1 MVKMIDK
8 DTKYAKGE
16 NEEIEQGLFITSL
29 QQNTVIQPKIDF
41 HNSHNS
47 RRSRMISWVR
57 RTSLRTKAIAFIFLI
72 GTLPVFGI
80 GAITYYLVNQ
90 STTKEIVNNKQ
101 DRASLLANNIS
112 SFMQRRYG
120 DIQILSKLTFLQ
132 NRQLR
137 GVISREQMQAR
148 LRNYLDIEDS
158 YESIA
163 VFDINGNL
171 VADSAGE
178 SIPNQKNE
186 QYFQETLKT
195 NTPYISQ
202 PKATK
207 SVDQSKIYM
216 AAPVK
221 DSDTG
226 ETIYIVRTVIPV
238 KSLEKVVLNPQIS
251 QDDYDVVDSSGKI
264 FISTTGSKTGLDAK
278 KEIPK
283 WKEIQAKKQITTQI
297 LFNKK
302 DNAEKLVTYAPWQKV
317 EGLPDLKWT
326 LLLSLDTATAFATQ
340 QELLLAL
347 QIGTLITALLVGS
360 IATIIVTRVIKP
372 IEAAIMAVQKL
383 GKGNLDTRIAIKGED
398 EVGILA
404 SQINQMADQLQ
415 GFLHK
420 QTAEAEQLKFLT
432 NILLSIRSS
441 LNSEELFNITVTEAK
456 LALKADRVVI
466 YRFSANGGG
475 QVIAESVN
483 PGLPVAFGEMI
494 EDGCINNDIIE
505 GYRNGRVMAVN
516 NISEAGFSPE
526 HQKLMEKLQVKA
538 NLVTPILQDNQVF
551 GFLIAHH
558 CQEIHAWQPYEINFL
573 RQLGLQ
579 VGLTLERVSLLE
591 VTQTLKDLAIHLS
604 KTHNSQDIYNL
615 AVQSI
620 RKALKVERAVVYK
633 IDENLHGSV
642 IAESVV
648 AGWSTSLGAEIYD
661 PCLKDYVDKYQQ
673 GRVVAINDIY
683 QANLSECYINQ
694 LEPFAVKANLVTP
707 ILIGD
712 KLLGLLIA
720 HQCSQPRIWQQSEID
735 LFEQFAR
742 IVGLA
747 LERANFLDQAE
758 EGREEAEKA
767 SQLQRQQK
775 ERLQL
780 QLLRLIDHLEGA
792 SQGDLTVRAEVT
804 AGEIGTVADFFNSLL
819 ESWQEIVTQVKLTA
833 TQVNNAI
840 ADNSGSMGDLAIE
853 ALKQA
858 EEISHTLDAVDQMR
872 QSIKAVAKNAKQAE
886 EVARTA
892 YHAAETG
899 SSAID
904 LTVENIM
911 GLRETVGETGKKVKR
926 LGESSQQIS
935 HVVALI
941 KQLAMQTNLLAINT
955 GIEAARA
962 GEEAQGFAVIAEEV
976 AVLAAQS
983 SEATSEI
990 EEIVANIQRET
1001 SEVVRA
1007 MELGTTQVVEG
1018 TRLVQNSKYSF
1029 NHILEVCRQI
1039 DQLVQ
1044 SISQATVSQVEIS
1057 QEVSILMQDIAQIS
1071 EMTSNS
1077 SHQVSTS
1084 LQETV
1089 EISQQLQESVRTFKV
1104 N

>member
-1 MVKMIDK
+1 MIKMVDK
-8 DTKYAKGE
+8 NTNYAMDR
-16 NEEIEQGLFITSL
+16 NEEIEQSFFITSL
-29 QQNTVIQPKIDF
+29 QQNTFIQPQVDF
-41 HNSHNS
+41 RNS
-47 RRSRMISWVR
+47 RRRDRMMSLLR
-57 RTSLRTKAIAFIFLI
+57 RVSLRNKTIAFIFVI

-90 STTKEIVNNKQ
+90 SMTKEIVNNKQ

-112 SFMQRRYG
+112 SFMVRRYG
-120 DIQILSKLTFLQ
+120 DIKILSKLTFLQ

-137 GVISREQMQAR
+137 AVSREQIQAQ
-148 LRNYLDIEDS
+148 LKNYLDIEDS

-163 VFDINGNL
+163 VFDIKGNL
-171 VADSAGE
+171 VADSAGQP
-178 SIPNQKNE
+178 IPNQKNE
-186 QYFQETLKT
+186 EYFQEVLKT

-202 PKATK
+202 PTATRSRDK
-207 SVDQSKIYM
+207 SKIYI
-216 AAPVK
+216 AASVK
-221 DSDTG
+221 DSDTDQ
-226 ETIYIVRTVIPV
+226 TIYIVRTVIGV
-238 KSLEKVVLNPQIS
+238 KSLEKVVLVPQIS

-264 FISTTGSKTGLDAK
+264 FLSRTGRKTGLDAK
-278 KEIPK
+278 EEIPQ

-297 LFNKK
+297 SFNEK
-302 DNAEKLVTYAPWQKV
+302 DNAEKLVTYTPLQKV

-340 QELLLAL
+340 QQLLLAL
-347 QIGTLITALLVGS
+347 EIGTLITGLFVGS
-360 IATIIVTRVIKP
+360 IAAIIATRVIKP
-372 IEAAIMAVQKL
+372 LEAAIVAVQKL
-383 GKGNLDTRIAIKGED
+383 GKGELDTRITIKGED
-398 EVGILA
+398 ELAILG
-404 SQINQMADQLQ
+404 SHINQMAVQVQ
-415 GFLHK
+415 GFLQK
-420 QTAEAEQLKFLT
+420 QIVEAEQSKLLT

-441 LNSEELFNITVTEAK
+441 LNSEELFNITVTEAR

-466 YRFSANGGG
+466 YHFNAKGGG

-483 PGLPVAFGEMI
+483 PGLPVAFGETV
-494 EDGCINNDIIE
+494 EDACIHQDIIE
-505 GYRNGRVMAVN
+505 AYRQGRVMAVN
-516 NISEAGFSPE
+516 NVSEAGFSPE
-526 HQKLMEKLQVKA
+526 HQKLMERLQVKA
-538 NLVTPILQDNQVF
+538 NLVAPILQDNRVF

-558 CQEIHAWQPYEINFL
+558 CQEVHAWQPYEINFL
-573 RQLGLQ
+573 QQLGLQ
-579 VGLTLERVSLLE
+579 VGLSLERVSLLE

-604 KTHNSQDIYNL
+604 KTHNSQDIYDL
-615 AVQSI
+615 GVQSI
-620 RKALKVERAVVYK
+620 RQALKVQRAVIYK
-633 IDENLHGSV
+633 IDDNLHGSV

-648 AGWSTSLGAEIYD
+648 AGWPASLGAEIYD
-661 PCLKDYVDKYQQ
+661 PCLKDYVDKYRQ

-694 LEPFAVKANLVTP
+694 LEAFAVKANLVTP

-720 HQCSQPRIWQQSEID
+720 HQCSQPRLWQQSEID

-747 LERANFLDQAE
+747 LERADFLEQAE
-758 EGREEAEKA
+758 QERQEAEKA
-767 SQLQRQQK
+767 SQVQRQQK

-792 SQGDLTVRAEVT
+792 SQGDLTLRAEVT

-819 ESWQEIVTQVKLTA
+819 ESWQEIVTQVKLAA
-833 TQVNNAI
+833 TQVNHAI
-840 ADNSGSMGDLAIE
+840 ADNSGAMGHLAIE
-853 ALKQA
+853 AIKQA
-858 EEISHTLDAVDQMR
+858 EEISRTLDAVDQMR

-899 SSAID
+899 DTAVD
-904 LTVENIM
+904 LTVENIIS
-911 GLRETVGETGKKVKR
+911 LRATIGETGKKVKR

-935 HVVALI
+935 RVVALI

-983 SEATSEI
+983 SDATSEI

-1001 SEVVRA
+1001 TEVVRA

-1018 TRLVQNSKYSF
+1018 TRLVQNTKYSF
-1029 NHILEVCRQI
+1029 NHIFEVCRQI

-1044 SISQATVSQVEIS
+1044 SISQATVSQVQTS

-1077 SHQVSTS
+1077 SRQVSTS

-1104 N
+1104 S